1 MAKGKERQAL
11 AIRDAAERAGKV
23 NVPCILDRAFG
34 ALQAEATR
42 IFEEREEQRMNGGA
56 SAHIVVKNGK
66 ISGYAKDAHTTF
78 QFAGGAVA
86 VTTHD
91 YDPDGINQAIR
102 NQLAT
107 QK

>member
-11 AIRDAAERAGKV
+11 AIRDAVQRASAI

-34 ALQAEATR
+34 ALQAEAGR
-42 IFEEREEQRMNGGA
+42 IFAESEAKRMNGGA
-56 SAHIVVKNGK
+56 SGHVVLEGGK
-66 ISGYAKDAHTTF
+66 VSGYIKDGNTLF

-91 YDPDGINQAIR
+91 
-102 NQLAT
+102 
-107 QK
+107 

>member
-1 MAKGKERQAL
+1 MLDGMELYKLIGVVQMAKGKERQAL
-11 AIRDAAERAGKV
+11 VIRDAAERASKV

-42 IFEEREEQRMNGGA
+42 IFEEREDKRMNGGA
-56 SAHIVVKNGK
+56 SGHIVLKDGK
-66 ISGYAKDAHTTF
+66 VSGYVKDRHTTF

-91 YDPDGINQAIR
+91 
-102 NQLAT
+102 
-107 QK
+107 